1 MATALNSSALVHQR
15 RHLLSPPAMH
25 GFVHDQ
31 CENFSFSVFLD
42 LCMISVRVC
51 GMVRE
56 REQIQL
62 CRHRSPSGET
72 GQSTR
77 FATLK
82 LNLPKS
88 HGVPSD
94 GRKKH
99 INVTA
104 GAQLRRTQ
112 SSPVQC
118 NAASVKSGQECNES
132 FPNVQRAFPTT
143 LQGQFP
149 TWWRRGALP
158 MKSSCYIY
166 VFFSAI

>member
-1 MATALNSSALVHQR
+1 
-15 RHLLSPPAMH
+15 MH

-72 GQSTR
+72 GQSTG

-104 GAQLRRTQ
+104 GLHWKR
-112 SSPVQC
+112 P
-118 NAASVKSGQECNES
+118 
-132 FPNVQRAFPTT
+132 
-143 LQGQFP
+143 
-149 TWWRRGALP
+149 
-158 MKSSCYIY
+158 
-166 VFFSAI
+166 SATKLEIVLEGL